1 MKYPGCPQCFS
12 LACYFKEEVGTGMLF
27 FGLCVGSDYYCKN
40 LQLDSLAD
48 RNREQTT
55 ARGQRRME
63 TAQNLF
69 IFLKSQE
76 Q

>member
-1 MKYPGCPQCFS
+1 
-12 LACYFKEEVGTGMLF
+12 MLF

-48 RNREQTT
+48 GKREQTT
-55 ARGQRRME
+55 AKGQKDRE
-63 TAQNLF
+63 TTQNLF
-69 IFLKSQE
+69 IFLKNQE